1 MLALPSRGRF
11 LLALAVP
18 LALLAAWAG
27 WAPLDRSDWVL
38 ENALT
43 VAGLALL
50 AATYRSFPL
59 SRLSYALVFLFL
71 CLHTVGS
78 HYTYALVPYD
88 AWSRAVTGGSLDALF
103 GWERNNYD
111 RIVHFSYGLLLAYPL
126 REVVLRVGDMRG
138 FWGYF
143 LPLDVTMSTSML
155 YELVEWGAALL
166 FGGGLGAAFLG
177 SQGDPWDA
185 QKDMALASLGAL
197 LSMGIT
203 AAVDARFRRDF
214 AREFVESLRV
224 KDPRPRG
231 EEELA
236 RRLGKAG

>member
-1 MLALPSRGRF
+1 MRPLPSRGRF
-11 LLALAVP
+11 VLALAAL
-18 LALLAAWAG
+18 LAALAAWAG
-27 WAPLDRSDWVL
+27 FAPLDRSDWLL

-43 VAGLALL
+43 VAAIALL
-50 AATYRSFPL
+50 AATYRALPL
-59 SRLSYALVFLFL
+59 SRLSYALIFLFL

-88 AWSRAVTGGSLDALF
+88 AWSRALTGGSLDALL
-103 GWERNNYD
+103 GWDRNNYD
-111 RIVHFSYGLLLAYPL
+111 RIVHLSYGLLLAYPM
-126 REVVLRVGDMRG
+126 REVVLRVGEMRG

-143 LPLDVTMSTSML
+143 LPLDVTMSTSMI
-155 YELVEWGAALL
+155 YELVEWGAALV

-177 SQGDPWDA
+177 SQGDEWDA

-197 LSMGIT
+197 VAMGIT
-203 AAVDARFRRDF
+203 AAVDARYRRDF

-231 EEELA
+231 EEEFR
-236 RRLGKAG
+236 RRLSGDG

>member
-1 MLALPSRGRF
+1 MTTLPSRGRVV
-11 LLALAVP
+11 LVLAVS
-18 LALLAAWAG
+18 LAALAAWAG
-27 WAPLDRSDWVL
+27 WAPLDRGDWLL

-43 VAGLALL
+43 VLGVALL
-50 AATYRSFPL
+50 AATYQALPL
-59 SRLSYALVFLFL
+59 SRLSYGLIFLFL
-71 CLHTVGS
+71 
-78 HYTYALVPYD
+78 
-88 AWSRAVTGGSLDALF
+88 
-103 GWERNNYD
+103 
-111 RIVHFSYGLLLAYPL
+111 RIG
-126 REVVLRVGDMRG
+126 EMRG

-143 LPLDVTMSTSML
+143 LPLDVTMSSSML
-155 YELVEWGAALL
+155 YELVEWAAALA

-236 RRLGKAG
+236 RRLGGT

>member
-1 MLALPSRGRF
+1 MLTLPSRGRF
-11 LLALAVP
+11 VAVLAVLLAG
-18 LALLAAWAG
+18 LAAWAG
-27 WAPLDRSDWVL
+27 WAPLVPSDWVL

-43 VAGLALL
+43 VLAVALL
-50 AATYRSFPL
+50 AATYRAFPL
-59 SRLSYALVFLFL
+59 SRLSYGLVFLFL

-88 AWSRAVTGGSLDALF
+88 AWSRALTGGSLDALL

-111 RIVHFSYGLLLAYPL
+111 RVVHFSYGLLLAYPM

-143 LPLDVTMSTSML
+143 LPLDVTMSTSMI
-155 YELVEWGAALL
+155 YELIEWAAALV

-177 SQGDPWDA
+177 SQGDAWDA

-197 LSMGIT
+197 VAMGIT

-231 EEELA
+231 EEELQ
-236 RRLGKAG
+236 RRLGGA